1 MNDSAKSSDLGQAGS
16 ETMGSPGDKHK
27 MTLFRDDR
35 QEDIG
40 AIVLSILLVLVVVV
54 MTT

>member
-1 MNDSAKSSDLGQAGS
+1 MANDKTNMKTGS
-16 ETMGSPGDKHK
+16 ETIGAAGEKNK

-40 AIVLSILLVLVVVV
+40 AIVVSTLVVAVIILV
-54 MTT
+54 TM

>member
-1 MNDSAKSSDLGQAGS
+1 MAEEQKIGS
-16 ETMGSPGDKHK
+16 ETLASASKGK

-40 AIVLSILLVLVVVV
+40 AIVLSILIVAVILLL
-54 MTT
+54 TLK